1 MYSLDSGGVVPIMSM
16 TPGEV
21 LPKIK
26 SLSYL
31 FTQDGG
37 ITVAH
42 CLNLDLVATGKDRDV
57 AEQRLDALVRAQI
70 RTIATRFTFT
80 DLNFSAPQEYWD
92 RFYEGQEFKKV
103 QLELEVPP
111 IILDIEQKMYVPVFM
126 RAIANAA

>member
-1 MYSLDSGGVVPIMSM
+1 MSM
-16 TPGEV
+16 PMPLGEV

-37 ITVAH
+37 TTVAH

-70 RTIATRFTFT
+70 RTIATRFTFA

-92 RFYEGQEFKKV
+92 RFYEGKEFKKV

-111 IILDIEQKMYVPVFM
+111 IIVDVEQKLHVPVFM
-126 RAIANAA
+126 RALANAA

>member
-1 MYSLDSGGVVPIMSM
+1 MSM
-16 TPGEV
+16 PMPLGEV

-31 FTQDGG
+31 FTQDRG

-57 AEQRLDALVRAQI
+57 AEQRLDSLVRAQI
-70 RTIATRFTFT
+70 RTIATRFTFA

-111 IILDIEQKMYVPVFM
+111 IIVDVEQKYHVPVFM
-126 RAIANAA
+126 RALATAA